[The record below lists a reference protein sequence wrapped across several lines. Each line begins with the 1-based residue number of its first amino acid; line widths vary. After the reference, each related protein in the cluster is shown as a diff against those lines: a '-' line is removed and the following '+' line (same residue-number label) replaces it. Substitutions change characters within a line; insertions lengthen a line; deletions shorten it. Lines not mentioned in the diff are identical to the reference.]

1 MRRGARLAWALGSLS
16 TLVATGAGAQAFAG
30 HDSSAPVDFAADR
43 IEVLGRA
50 DRAVLT
56 GSVVAQQANL
66 TLTADRVTVSYT
78 NASGIDVKRLD
89 ATGGVTVKRQ
99 GESARGETAIYDL
112 DRRIIT
118 LVGGVQLTRGTD
130 VLRGGRL
137 MIDLASGR
145 SVMEGSATRQT
156 DDSGTAIGRTGGR
169 VTGRFTV
176 PKRSG
181 G

>member
-1 MRRGARLAWALGSLS
+1 MTRLRAAVVLSLLTLS
-16 TLVATGAGAQAFAG
+16 TAAAAQSFAG

-50 DRAVLT
+50 DKAVLS
-56 GSVVAQQANL
+56 GSVVAKQGNL
-66 TLTADRVTVSYT
+66 TLTADRVTVSYANT
-78 NASGIDVKRLD
+78 SGIDVKRMD
-89 ATGGVTVKRQ
+89 ATGGVRVSRAN
-99 GESARGETAIYDL
+99 ESATGQTAIYDL

-118 LVGGVQLTRGTD
+118 LVGGVTLSRGTD

-137 MIDLASGR
+137 TIDLASGR

-156 DDSGTAIGRTGGR
+156 NDAGQPIGRTGGR

-181 G
+181 E

>member
-1 MRRGARLAWALGSLS
+1 MRRGVQAVAALGALI
-16 TLVATGAGAQAFAG
+16 ATAAGAQAFAG

-99 GESARGETAIYDL
+99 GEAARGETAIYDL

-137 MIDLASGR
+137 LIDLASGR

-156 DDSGTAIGRTGGR
+156 DDTGAAIGRTGGR

-176 PKRSG
+176 PQRTG